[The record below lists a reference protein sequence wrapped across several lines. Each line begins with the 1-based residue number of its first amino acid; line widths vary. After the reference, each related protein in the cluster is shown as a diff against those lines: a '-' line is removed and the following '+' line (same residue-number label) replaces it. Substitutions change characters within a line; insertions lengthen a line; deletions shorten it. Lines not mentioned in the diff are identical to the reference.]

1 MSMECSNFD
10 VIDNLIEDG
19 STVGT
24 DWHIINNN
32 GAFKIYNNC
41 SGEVLFSI
49 LDNGYIGLGEYYSSN
64 ILDNYSNI
72 NIVDNFTNYID
83 NDIINTSNYIF
94 NINNILK
101 TTASS
106 NDINISNYVRSTSNT
121 LVNYNNLTNKL
132 VQGEGILIQEGTNI
146 ISAVHW
152 TNVGSNN
159 IYYNSIGNVGIGI
172 VPTDKLHIYDE
183 KNENTKLILQNNIIN
198 SLDIDTLPPVS
209 SINIPGSIDKY
220 MKFTYTSDTYG
231 FIGQTQYTFT
241 IPDNVLCDILII
253 GGGGAGGYS
262 LLGGGGG
269 AGGYV
274 YLSNVTLTADYYI
287 IKVGKG
293 GISTIG
299 NGENGYNSSLEN
311 STNLITAL
319 GGGGGA
325 GGSTQDGRGGD
336 GGSGGGGSIN
346 NLLGAHVLTNGGNS
360 TQNSIYGYGN
370 GGNGNGYSSSSNIGG
385 GGGAGGSAMSGIGA
399 IGLQNSITGIP
410 IYYAGGGGAG
420 TSNELIYEGGLGGGG
435 RGGNISGFFA
445 VSGTNG
451 YGGGGGGGGDEGELA
466 EEGKGF
472 GGDGGSGI
480 VIIRYKR
487 TVSPVTSFSTSI
499 ELTRGVVDDSN
510 TDYKIGNYNG
520 EFKVISSTSGINTDR
535 LVINQNGNIGIG
547 TIAPTSK
554 LDIYDNTTNTT
565 KLSIQNNAPSNAL
578 TSSPSATTFGYVD
591 NSQYM
596 VLTYTTETAGI
607 GSGQSL
613 YTINVPQG
621 GIVCDILMVG
631 GGGAGGIQ
639 LGAGGGSGAVLYGSN
654 INIESGVYNIKVG
667 NGAIPGEVRGK
678 STEGFGAI
686 ILGGGCAGN
695 AIWGTST
702 TANSGGSGSG
712 KKVVHGVGDGGG
724 VGISTKGSILNNA
737 TLYNGN
743 IGDVSHILSGGSG
756 TISGGGGGV
765 GGVSTDA
772 GNGGDG
778 ILINITGVDYY
789 WGGGGGGGVSGTN
802 SMPTNGGIGGGGAG
816 VKYDNNV
823 EYGEVGGSSY
833 SIPILM
839 NGGQH
844 TGGGGG
850 GSGYTGTVA
859 GNGGSGIIIIKI
871 TKYLLLPSSSI
882 ELTRGV
888 ANDDN
893 TDYKIGNYNGDFKI
907 ISSTSGVNIDTLVI
921 NQSSNIAV
929 GGSVSAKSFLGDGR
943 GLSGVLLSSNDT
955 NLSNYVLSTSNILVN
970 RIGTEVDFGSNYVRR
985 LDANASNYV
994 LLSSYSLANQI
1005 GTEVSFGSNYSKKL
1019 DNYASNYIVST
1030 SNILLNRIGTEV
1042 GFGSNYSKKL
1052 DNYVSN
1058 YVISSSN
1065 SLVSRIKSEVGFG
1078 SNYSTRLNGNASNY
1092 IVSTSNTLVDRTRTE
1107 VKFGSNYSAILNSN
1121 VSNYVLSTNDILIE
1135 QIGFGSNYSAILDM
1149 NASNYIVYASNIL
1162 VDRIR
1167 KEVGFGSNYS
1177 GRLDANASNYI
1188 VSTSNIIQNNIANLT
1203 TDNIAETIN
1212 SKNKYIVNDRY
1223 NNNLLVNGTL
1233 TINSNLVVIGN
1244 DTRLETIVYTTER
1257 LEIVNENP
1265 TSVALKVQQY
1275 GNFSDIIV
1283 ASNLNSNVFNVANN
1297 GDVNII
1303 GTYKKNNRDVINDTS
1318 NYVLSSSNILVS
1330 QIGTEVGFGS
1340 NYSRRLDANTS
1351 NYVLSTSNILV
1362 NRIGTEV
1369 GFGSNYIVSTSNVLV
1384 NRIGAEVGFGS
1395 NYSRKLD
1402 NNASNYIISSS
1413 NSLVNRIVSISS
1425 KWTTT
1430 DAGIY
1435 YNSNV
1440 GIGTSVPSNKLHLY
1454 DDTTIAT
1461 KLTIQNN
1468 IPPTTITSTPVA
1480 TTTGLTD
1487 NYTYMVLT
1495 YTTETAGVGSGQTL
1509 YTINVPSGGKIC
1521 DILMVGGGG
1530 AGGKNAGAG
1539 GGGGAVLYGTNIN
1552 IGTGN
1557 YVVKVGNG
1565 AIPGEIIGK
1574 STEGFGATILGG
1586 GSAGNISFEGP
1597 TTANSGGSG
1606 SGHKVYSES
1615 GVGGV
1620 GISTKGTIL
1629 NNAILCNGNV
1639 GGFGQFIPVGG
1650 VYGGGGG
1657 GAISVGKETG
1667 DGGDGVLVNITGIN
1681 YYWGGGGG
1689 GGSSNN
1695 IPKNGGLGGGGAG
1708 MDNGNYGEIYGI
1720 VDIGS
1725 YTIPTLMNGGQH
1737 TGGGGGGGGH
1747 SSSIAGNGGSGI
1759 IIIRYLE
1766 SSSSSIELTRGA
1778 TDDNNTDYKIEN
1790 YNGDF
1795 KIISSTLGINTDRLE
1810 ITANGN
1816 LKIGGSVV
1824 ATSFVGDGRG
1834 LSGLLLTSNDTNI
1847 SNYIVSSSYVLV
1859 NRIGTEVGFG
1869 SNYVLSSSNV
1879 LVNRIGTEVGFG
1891 SNYSTRL
1898 DSYVSNYVLS
1908 SSNTFADR
1916 IRTDIGFGS
1925 NYSGRLDSNAS
1936 NYILSTSNTLVDKII
1951 SYSYWTTT
1959 NAGIYYNSNV
1969 GIGTDN
1975 PNNILQVG
1983 NGGRLRIAN
1992 NNTDYSLIGT
2002 ADTIGT
2008 NSTCIVLS
2016 GINRT
2021 GAIGNIEY
2029 VARSTGNHAF
2039 YTGSE
2044 TSIERMRIASNGNVG
2059 IGTVDTATDRLNVA
2073 GNINISTG
2081 STYKING
2088 VDLSYTDLTNRP
2100 DTTIA
2105 LNNSNSSNYVL
2116 STSNN
2121 LANKIGSEIRY
2132 GSNYVLSTSNSLAN
2146 RIVAEVGF
2154 GSNYVRSVDIVAGNF
2169 TLATSNR
2176 LANRIVNLVTDD
2188 ITETINSKN
2197 KYIVNN
2203 RYNNNLLLN
2212 GNLTINSNLIVLGAI
2227 FSESKILE
2235 TTVYIAERL
2244 EVVNENAT
2252 YVALNIQ
2259 QKDIYTDILNAS
2271 NLNKMV
2277 FNIANN
2283 GDVNISGKYK
2293 INNRDIDDNASNYV
2307 LSSSYLLANQIGIE
2321 VGFGSNYSE
2330 EVGVWGSNYVVSTS
2344 NTLVSL
2350 IMSGVSSQWTN
2361 TDEGIYYN
2369 SNIEIAGN
2377 IKVEGDIIPSS
2388 NIVYNLG
2395 SLSNRWKDLYLSGN
2409 SIFLNDLVISKDTNS
2424 NLNIQDEI
2432 GNYKSINVD
2441 SIQINNNNNIFKIGV
2456 DVNGNIIYNSLD
2468 TTYYLVT
2475 TTNIEN
2481 TVIINNVDNISN
2493 YVIETSNILVG
2504 RIGTEVGYGSNYSD
2518 KVGVWGS
2525 NYSDKV
2531 GGWGSNYSDKVGV
2544 WGSNYSDKVG
2554 GWGSN
2559 YSDKV
2564 GGWGSNYSEKVG
2576 GWGSN
2581 YSDKVGVWGSNY
2593 SDKVGGWGSNY
2604 SDKVGGWGS
2613 NYSEKV
2619 GGWGSNYSDKVG
2631 GWGSNYS
2638 DKVGGWGSNY
2648 SDKVGGWGSN
2658 YSDKVGGWG
2667 SNYSDKV
2674 GGWGSNY
2681 SDKVGG
2687 WGSNYSD
2694 KVGGWGSNYSDK
2706 VGGWGSNYARDNI
2719 GVYSS
2724 NYSDKVGGWGSNY
2737 ARDNIGVY
2745 SSNYS
2750 DKVGGWGSNYARDNI
2765 GVYSSNYS
2773 DKVGGWGSNYLARL
2787 DSNASNYI
2795 ASISNILIELIGTGN
2810 TVSIVSTSNIDS
2822 NVSNYIVSTSNI
2834 FVNRIR
2840 TEVDFGS
2847 NYSGRLDSNV
2857 SNYIVS
2863 TSNILVNRIRTEVD
2877 FGSNY
2882 TARLDS
2888 NGSNYTARLDSNVS
2902 NYIVSTSNI
2911 LVNRIRT
2918 EVDFGSNYTARLDSN
2933 GSNYSGRLDSNAS
2946 NYIVSTSNILVN
2958 RISSELGLGSNYSG
2972 RLDSNV
2978 SNYIVSTSNILVNRI
2993 RTEVDF
2999 GSNYTGRLD
3008 SNASNYI
3015 VSTSNILVN
3024 RIRTEVDFG
3033 SNYSGRLDSNVS
3045 NYIVSTSNILVNRI
3059 SSELGFG
3066 SNYSGRLD
3074 SNASNYI
3081 VSTSNILVNRISS
3094 ELGLGSNYSGRLD
3107 SNVSN
3112 YIVSTSNILVNR
3124 IRTEVDFGSNY
3135 TGRLDSN
3142 ASNYIVSTSNILVNR
3157 IRTEVDFGSNYS
3169 GRLDSNVSNYIVSTS
3184 NILVNRI
3191 SSELGF
3197 GSNYSG
3203 RLDSN
3208 ASNYIVSTSNI
3219 LVNRIN
3225 SEVGFGSNYSGRL
3238 DSNASNYI
3246 VSTSNILVNRISSEV
3261 GFGSNYSGRLDSNA
3275 SNYIVSTSNILV
3287 NRIRTEVDF
3296 GSNYS
3301 GRLDS
3306 NVSNYIVSTSN
3317 ILVNRIRTEVDFGS
3331 NYSGRL
3337 DSNVSNYIVS
3347 TSNILVNRIRTEVD
3361 FGSNYVLRLDSNVSN
3376 YVSRIGTGGSG
3387 TDASFG
3393 SNYTARL
3400 DSNVSNY
3407 VLNVL
3412 NSSTQSSIVATNLK
3426 IQNTGTPSITYSS
3439 PAYTIG
3445 GTTNPYY
3452 IFSYTGETVAN
3463 TRQTKYTI
3471 TVVGNIKCDILIVG
3485 GGGAGGN
3492 ANGGGGGGGGVVY
3505 AVNQTLSTG
3514 TYQILVGAGGTG
3526 LTTTTYNIDGTQGP
3540 NQNGADSGIMNST
3553 GSSYISSI
3561 LGGVTQQMLGYGGGA
3576 GGVHTLASTGTRLN
3590 LLKGINGGSGGGSTE
3605 WYEQIARTPGN
3616 ALQPATYWNGTAY
3629 VAGGRGGRQNDT
3641 SQIDYQAAGGG
3652 GCGGT
3657 YIDYTRGNYG
3667 VVINITGLEYGA
3679 GGGAGQHQETGTSTA
3694 KGLGG
3699 GSTGGNGGM
3708 TGDFINTRN
3717 PSSGTQGSGSGGGG
3731 GGFPYDLTPP
3741 NAGSGGSGI
3750 VIIRPLQIQSSSI
3763 ELITGTYINSNYKLE
3778 NNNGDFKITSSTTG
3792 AETDALIIKR
3802 NGDTSTYNVN
3812 VNGTLNASNILVNGV
3827 AISGGGGDSSQWKYV
3842 NTSNIYQNDAVGN
3855 VFIGTNG
3862 PLYNNYKLY
3871 VNGDIYTTGTLYTP
3885 GGSFDASVSWAY
3897 FGTTLY
3903 TTKSGVAIGKNNTTY
3918 RFEVIAGTLT
3928 TGAITNTYFT
3938 VSTALTTASIG
3949 IPTVSAKFN
3958 STIWVVGTI
3967 AASSDTRIK
3976 EDIQD
3981 IDDDSALQ
3989 MILAIQPKTYKYID
4003 KVMNSNSKVYGFIA
4017 QQIREVLPEAT
4028 GIEKSYIPNIMLL
4041 ADYDTKI
4048 ITLPSQPTKVIIK
4061 KNDKIKCYDKD
4072 NKEVYV
4078 QVDEVIDELTFR
4090 IKEKEQEYTDT
4101 KIFVYGTEID
4111 DFHTLDKNYIYTLNV
4126 CATQELH
4133 RRIEAQEVRIKEL
4146 EAKIAQILQG
4156 T

>member
-10 VIDNLIEDG
+10 VLENLIEDG

-83 NDIINTSNYIF
+83 TDIINTSNYIF
-94 NINNILK
+94 NITNILK

-106 NDINISNYVRSTSNT
+106 NYINISNYVRSTSNT

-146 ISAVHW
+146 ISAVQKW
-152 TNVGSNN
+152 INVGSND

-172 VPTDKLHIYDE
+172 VPTNKLHIYDE

-198 SLDIDTLPPVS
+198 SLDIDTLPQVS
-209 SINIPGSIDKY
+209 SIYIPGSIDKY
-220 MKFTYTSDTYG
+220 LKFTYTSDTYG

-274 YLSNVTLTADYYI
+274 YLSNVTLTADSYI

-293 GISTIG
+293 GISSIG

-370 GGNGNGYSSSSNIGG
+370 GGQGYGYSSSSNIGG
-385 GGGAGGSAMSGIGA
+385 GGGGAGGSAISGIGA
-399 IGLQNSITGIP
+399 TGLQNSITGIP

-420 TSNELIYEGGLGGGG
+420 TSNEILCEGGLGGGG

-554 LDIYDNTTNTT
+554 LDIYDNTTITT

-607 GSGQSL
+607 DSGQSL

-654 INIESGVYNIKVG
+654 INIVSGVYNLKVG

-712 KKVVHGVGDGGG
+712 KKVVHGVGDGGS

-765 GGVSTDA
+765 GSVSTDA

-789 WGGGGGGGVSGTN
+789 WGGGGGGGVSGIN
-802 SMPTNGGIGGGGAG
+802 SIPTNGGIGGGGAG

-970 RIGTEVDFGSNYVRR
+970 RIGTEVDFGSNYITR

-1005 GTEVSFGSNYSKKL
+1005 STEVGFGSNYSKKL

-1030 SNILLNRIGTEV
+1030 SNILVNRIRTEV

-1065 SLVSRIKSEVGFG
+1065 SLVIRIKSEVGFG
-1078 SNYSTRLNGNASNY
+1078 SNYTTRLNGNASNY

-1107 VKFGSNYSAILNSN
+1107 VGFGSNYSAILNSN

-1188 VSTSNIIQNNIANLT
+1188 VSTSNIILNNIANLT

-1212 SKNKYIVNDRY
+1212 SKNKYIVNDIY

-1257 LEIVNENP
+1257 LEIFNENP

-1303 GTYKKNNRDVINDTS
+1303 GTYKKNNRDVVNDTS

-1330 QIGTEVGFGS
+1330 RIGTEVGFGS
-1340 NYSRRLDANTS
+1340 NYSRRLDANAS

-1402 NNASNYIISSS
+1402 NNASNYIVSSS

-1509 YTINVPSGGKIC
+1509 YTINVPTGGKIC

-1530 AGGKNAGAG
+1530 AGGKDAGAG

-1552 IGTGN
+1552 IGAGN

-1574 STEGFGATILGG
+1574 STQGFGASILGG
-1586 GSAGNISFEGP
+1586 GSAGNISFGGP

-1629 NNAILCNGNV
+1629 NDAILYNGNI
-1639 GGFGQFIPVGG
+1639 GSFGQFLPAGG

-1657 GAISVGKETG
+1657 GAIRVGKETG

-1725 YTIPTLMNGGQH
+1725 YTIPIFMNGGQH
-1737 TGGGGGGGGH
+1737 TGGGGGGGGY
-1747 SSSIAGNGGSGI
+1747 SSGIAGNGGSGI

-1847 SNYIVSSSYVLV
+1847 SNYIV
-1859 NRIGTEVGFG
+1859 F
-1869 SNYVLSSSNV
+1869 SSNT

-1891 SNYSTRL
+1891 SNYSRRL
-1898 DSYVSNYVLS
+1898 DANASNYVLSTSNILVNRIGTEVGFGSNYVLS

-1925 NYSGRLDSNAS
+1925 NYSRRLDSNAS
-1936 NYILSTSNTLVDKII
+1936 NYIVSTSNTLVDKII

-2039 YTGSE
+2039 FTGSE

-2059 IGTVDTATDRLNVA
+2059 IGSVDTATDRLNVA

-2146 RIVAEVGF
+2146 KIGSEIRY
-2154 GSNYVRSVDIVAGNF
+2154 GSNYVRSVDIIAGNF

-2176 LANRIVNLVTDD
+2176 LANIIANLVTDD

-2271 NLNKMV
+2271 NLNGMV

-2321 VGFGSNYSE
+2321 VGFGSNYSDE
-2330 EVGVWGSNYVVSTS
+2330 IGVYSSNYSDEVGAWGSNYVVSTS
-2344 NTLVSL
+2344 NAMVSL

-2456 DVNGNIIYNSLD
+2456 DENGNIIYNSLD

-2481 TVIINNVDNISN
+2481 TVIINNVDNTSN

-2518 KVGVWGS
+2518 KVSVWGSNYSDKLGVWGS

-2531 GGWGSNYSDKVGV
+2531 GGWGSNYSDKLGV
-2544 WGSNYSDKVG
+2544 WGSNYSDKLG

-2559 YSDKV
+2559 YSDKLGV
-2564 GGWGSNYSEKVG
+2564 WGSNYSDKLGVWGSNYSDKLGVYSSNYSDKLG

-2581 YSDKVGVWGSNY
+2581 YSDKL
-2593 SDKVGGWGSNY
+2593 
-2604 SDKVGGWGS
+2604 
-2613 NYSEKV
+2613 
-2619 GGWGSNYSDKVG
+2619 
-2631 GWGSNYS
+2631 
-2638 DKVGGWGSNY
+2638 
-2648 SDKVGGWGSN
+2648 
-2658 YSDKVGGWG
+2658 
-2667 SNYSDKV
+2667 
-2674 GGWGSNY
+2674 
-2681 SDKVGG
+2681 
-2687 WGSNYSD
+2687 
-2694 KVGGWGSNYSDK
+2694 
-2706 VGGWGSNYARDNI
+2706 

-2724 NYSDKVGGWGSNY
+2724 NYSDKLGVWG
-2737 ARDNIGVY
+2737 
-2745 SSNYS
+2745 
-2750 DKVGGWGSNYARDNI
+2750 
-2765 GVYSSNYS
+2765 SNYS

-2795 ASISNILIELIGTGN
+2795 ASISDILIDLIGTGN

-2834 FVNRIR
+2834 LLSRIQ
-2840 TEVDFGS
+2840 TD
-2847 NYSGRLDSNV
+2847 
-2857 SNYIVS
+2857 
-2863 TSNILVNRIRTEVD
+2863 
-2877 FGSNY
+2877 
-2882 TARLDS
+2882 
-2888 NGSNYTARLDSNVS
+2888 
-2902 NYIVSTSNI
+2902 
-2911 LVNRIRT
+2911 
-2918 EVDFGSNYTARLDSN
+2918 
-2933 GSNYSGRLDSNAS
+2933 
-2946 NYIVSTSNILVN
+2946 
-2958 RISSELGLGSNYSG
+2958 
-2972 RLDSNV
+2972 
-2978 SNYIVSTSNILVNRI
+2978 
-2993 RTEVDF
+2993 
-2999 GSNYTGRLD
+2999 
-3008 SNASNYI
+3008 
-3015 VSTSNILVN
+3015 
-3024 RIRTEVDFG
+3024 
-3033 SNYSGRLDSNVS
+3033 
-3045 NYIVSTSNILVNRI
+3045 
-3059 SSELGFG
+3059 
-3066 SNYSGRLD
+3066 
-3074 SNASNYI
+3074 
-3081 VSTSNILVNRISS
+3081 
-3094 ELGLGSNYSGRLD
+3094 
-3107 SNVSN
+3107 
-3112 YIVSTSNILVNR
+3112 
-3124 IRTEVDFGSNY
+3124 
-3135 TGRLDSN
+3135 
-3142 ASNYIVSTSNILVNR
+3142 
-3157 IRTEVDFGSNYS
+3157 
-3169 GRLDSNVSNYIVSTS
+3169 
-3184 NILVNRI
+3184 
-3191 SSELGF
+3191 
-3197 GSNYSG
+3197 
-3203 RLDSN
+3203 
-3208 ASNYIVSTSNI
+3208 
-3219 LVNRIN
+3219 
-3225 SEVGFGSNYSGRL
+3225 VGFGSNYS
-3238 DSNASNYI
+3238 DK
-3246 VSTSNILVNRISSEV
+3246 V
-3261 GFGSNYSGRLDSNA
+3261 GVWGSNYSDKVG
-3275 SNYIVSTSNILV
+3275 VW
-3287 NRIRTEVDF
+3287 

-3301 GRLDS
+3301 DKVG
-3306 NVSNYIVSTSN
+3306 VWGSNYARDNIGIYSSN
-3317 ILVNRIRTEVDFGS
+3317 YSDKVGVWGSNYARDKIGIYSSNYSDKVGVWGS
-3331 NYSGRL
+3331 NYSDKIG
-3337 DSNVSNYIVS
+3337 VWGSNYSDKVGVWG
-3347 TSNILVNRIRTEVD
+3347 SNYARDNIGIYSSNYSDKVGIWGSNYARDKVGIYSSNYSDKVGIWGSNYSDKVGVWGSNYARDNIGIYSSNYSDKVGIWGSNYSD
-3361 FGSNYVLRLDSNVSN
+3361 KVGVWGSNYARDNIGIYSSNYSDKVGVWGSNYSDKVGIGGSNYSDKVGVWGSNYSDKVGVWGSNYSDKVGVGGSNYSDKVGVWGSNYARDNIGIYSSNYSDKVGVWGSNYVLRLDSNVSN
-3376 YVSRIGTGGSG
+3376 YISRIGTGGSG
-3387 TDASFG
+3387 TDTIFG
-3393 SNYTARL
+3393 SNYSDKVGVWGSNYVARL
-3400 DSNVSNY
+3400 DANISNY
-3407 VLNVL
+3407 VLTAG
-3412 NSSTQSSIVATNLK
+3412 SSGSTVSSQVETNLK
-3426 IQNTGTPSITYSS
+3426 ITKNILESITST
-3439 PAYTIG
+3439 PAYITE
-3445 GTTNPYY
+3445 GTSSNIYY
-3452 IFSYTGETVAN
+3452 KFTYTTETVAG
-3463 TRQTKYTI
+3463 TRQTQYTI
-3471 TVVGNIKCDILIVG
+3471 TIPKAIICDIVIVG

-3492 ANGGGGGGGGVVY
+3492 YYGGGGGAGGVVY
-3505 AVNQTLSTG
+3505 AVNQTLTAG
-3514 TYQILVGAGGTG
+3514 TYQIRVGNGGTG
-3526 LTTTTYNIDGTQGP
+3526 LAAAQQGGSGTADSTQD
-3540 NQNGADSGIMNST
+3540 GADSGIMNSLGT
-3553 GSSYISSI
+3553 SYISQT
-3561 LGGVTQQMLGYGGGA
+3561 LGINSQQMRGYGGGGGGA
-3576 GGVHTLASTGTRLN
+3576 GGDGRAGGT
-3590 LLKGINGGSGGGSTE
+3590 GGGAASA
-3605 WYEQIARTPGN
+3605 IS
-3616 ALQPATYWNGTAY
+3616 PATTRYYGGALLQGNTYWDGTAY
-3629 VAGGRGGRQNDT
+3629 VAGGIKGWDGLTLTQPSDYRGGGGGGVYLDDPGFMGTWQDGQPGLLNPRT
-3641 SQIDYQAAGGG
+3641 GIIYAAGGG
-3652 GCGGT
+3652 SA
-3657 YIDYTRGNYG
+3657 GNTTVNTLY
-3667 VVINITGLEYGA
+3667 L
-3679 GGGAGQHQETGTSTA
+3679 
-3694 KGLGG
+3694 LGG
-3699 GSTGGNGGM
+3699 SGIGGNGGIISS
-3708 TGDFINTRN
+3708 TGTIIRVPTSGQPNT
-3717 PSSGTQGSGSGGGG
+3717 GSGGGG
-3731 GGFPYDLTPP
+3731 VKWNAVNGG

-3750 VIIRPLQIQSSSI
+3750 VIIKPYFYQGPTIDLINGIEGDTLTDYKIGNYSNVFKIISLATGSI
-3763 ELITGTYINSNYKLE
+3763 KECININSN
-3778 NNNGDFKITSSTTG
+3778 G
-3792 AETDALIIKR
+3792 
-3802 NGDTSTYNVN
+3802 NVN
-3812 VNGTLNASNILVNGV
+3812 VDGNLYA
-3827 AISGGGGDSSQWKYV
+3827 GGNLYATNFFKGSDDITSKWKYV
-3842 NTSNIYQNDAVGN
+3842 NTSNLYQNNVNGN
-3855 VFIGTNG
+3855 VFIGTNF
-3862 PLYNNYKLY
+3862 PFYNNYKLY
-3871 VNGDIYTTGTLYTP
+3871 VSGNIYTTGSISTPDGTFNPLASWGNYT
-3885 GGSFDASVSWAY
+3885 
-3897 FGTTLY
+3897 GTTIY
-3903 TTKSGVAIGKNNTTY
+3903 TVKNVAIGKNNTTY
-3918 RFEVIAGTLT
+3918 PFEVIAGTFT

-3938 VSTALTTASIG
+3938 VSSTILTTGSIG
-3949 IPTVSAKFN
+3949 IPTVSSKFN

-3967 AASSDTRIK
+3967 ASSSDSRIK

-4003 KVMNSNSKVYGFIA
+4003 KVMNINSKVYGFIA
-4017 QQIREVLPEAT
+4017 QQIREVIPEAT

-4041 ADYDTKI
+4041 ADYTTKI

-4061 KNDKIKCYDKD
+4061 NDDKIKCYDKD
-4072 NKEVYV
+4072 NKEVFV
-4078 QVDEVIDELTFR
+4078 EVEEVIDGLTFR
-4090 IKEKEQEYTDT
+4090 IKEPEKEYTDT

-4111 DFHTLDKNYIYTLNV
+4111 DFHTLDKTYIYTLNV

-4133 RRIEAQEVRIKEL
+4133 RRMEAQEVRIKEL